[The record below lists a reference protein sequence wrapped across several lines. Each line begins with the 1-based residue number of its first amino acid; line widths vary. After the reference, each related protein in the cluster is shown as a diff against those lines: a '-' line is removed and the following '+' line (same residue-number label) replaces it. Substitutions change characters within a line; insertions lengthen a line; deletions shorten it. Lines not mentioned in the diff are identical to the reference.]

1 MKHNKV
7 VALLA
12 IILFFSSVGE
22 TIAGQDELF
31 NEGANVYNKIYVL
44 KIETMQDQSAMNL
57 AYLTYFKGYI
67 EGFITFYAMRQK
79 TVQEKDW
86 ASDEATIPV
95 PTPASHEILQSTAVY
110 IERNISALNNSPWYL
125 ILNALGD
132 SHPDFSKKI
141 NDVIF
146 TK

>member
-7 VALLA
+7 IGFFA
-12 IILFFSSVGE
+12 IVLFFSSVGE
-22 TIAGQDELF
+22 AIAGQDELF
-31 NEGANVYNKIYVL
+31 NNGANIYYKIYVL
-44 KIETMQDQSAMNL
+44 KIETMQDQTALHL
-57 AYLTYFKGYI
+57 ASMTYFEGFI
-67 EGFITFYAMRQK
+67 EGFITFYALRQK
-79 TVQEKDW
+79 TAQEKDW
-86 ASDEATIPV
+86 ASDEGNIPV

-146 TK
+146 TE